1 MNFNKCEKREKQ
13 QNPTLKEFILIV
25 LAIGAIS
32 MIASTNA
39 KAETLNPNCNGV
51 TKVIHTRIIPRLVN
65 KNSLLKR
72 VYIKQRVRE
81 YVPTRTLLEKGQ
93 CKDII
98 NLGKNAKKVKHN
110 SEVG

>member
-13 QNPTLKEFILIV
+13 QNPTLKEFILTV

-39 KAETLNPNCNGV
+39 KAENNVNCNGV
-51 TKVIHTRIIPRLVN
+51 TKVIHTRVIPRLTN
-65 KNSLLKR
+65 R
-72 VYIKQRVRE
+72 GRIYIKQRVRE
-81 YVPTRTLLEKGQ
+81 YVPTRALLKKGQ

-98 NLGKNAKKVKHN
+98 NLGKNAKKVKHD